1 MTIKVSQRIHKNN
14 REEQTLIKAKSCQ
27 NELFSW
33 FKFEDF
39 LLYCEHE
46 RKKNKI
52 QARYVE
58 VKFVSQQ
65 SYMTFLHRITFA
77 LQRVALESLF
87 RAPTIL
93 SS

>member
-1 MTIKVSQRIHKNN
+1 MNY
-14 REEQTLIKAKSCQ
+14 
-27 NELFSW
+27 FSGLNL
-33 FKFEDF
+33 KIS

-58 VKFVSQQ
+58 VKFVLQQ

-77 LQRVALESLF
+77 LQRVTLESLF